1 MSDHTQL
8 KRMLEPMFTPAQTSM
23 LNDKLDQKHVKQL
36 PGRHKASYLEG
47 WHLINEAN
55 RVFGFGNWSREAIE
69 MRELS
74 GPAMIVAYDAAGKEV
89 QQVAVSYM
97 CRIRI
102 TVVSDD
108 GSRTVIREGH
118 GVDRGLG
125 QNAGEAYAIAIKAAE
140 TDAMKRALST
150 FGNIFGLALYDKSRS
165 NVGTP
170 SNRPAA
176 IDVGFEDQRRPPP
189 ERLEPIS
196 QRAIA
201 ASNGPTSQP
210 QRSGSARQINY

>member
-1 MSDHTQL
+1 MSDYATL
-8 KRMLEPMFTPAQTSM
+8 KRLLEPMFTPQQTAM
-23 LNDKLDQKHVKQL
+23 LSDKLDQRHVKQL
-36 PGRHKASYLEG
+36 PGRHKAAYLEG

-74 GPAMIVAYDAAGKEV
+74 GPAIVIGYDANGKEV
-89 QQVAVSYM
+89 QQVSVSYM
-97 CRIRI
+97 CRLRI
-102 TVVSDD
+102 IVVSED
-108 GSRTVIREGH
+108 GSRTVVREGH

-125 QNAGEAYAIAIKAAE
+125 QNAGEAYAIAIKVAE

-170 SNRPAA
+170 SARPAA
-176 IDVGFEDQRRPPP
+176 IDVGFDDERRDPPA
-189 ERLEPIS
+189 RLEPIS

-201 ASNGPTSQP
+201 GSGPAPSSSQ
-210 QRSGSARQINY
+210 RNGSARNINY